1 MMKRN
6 KNLYKMKHLKT
17 VIIGILL
24 IPFLGYAKIHT
35 VDNNPGN
42 GAMFS
47 TIASAVSAASSGDT
61 IIVMPSVSKYDGIY
75 LSKKLFV
82 YSRNPFTGGVDADR
96 FPYTDR
102 INFYSGSAGS
112 KVSGFHLNPGG
123 IDIQESNVE
132 LSYNYLVATY
142 VRIQGVSHVNIINN
156 VFIETKYH
164 GNSIQ
169 IDGSNNILRNNY
181 FATVT
186 GGNYDGGRY
195 CFIFNGNSTNLI
207 INNLFSETMTSGS
220 NCSDGGFIFFKNC
233 NAKIYNNI
241 MWSNVNGRTRF
252 DTLSSGSYYN
262 NITYASKNKPT
273 ALSGTGNFNDTF
285 PSFETTFSDSKP
297 PYFNGSE
304 DFRLQSGTVGK
315 NAGTDSTDIGLYGAG
330 HQFSILCKV
339 PGVPIF
345 DEFIVLTPVI
355 KRGGK
360 LKFRLIARKPE
371 N

>member
-1 MMKRN
+1 MRKA
-6 KNLYKMKHLKT
+6 
-17 VIIGILL
+17 IFLL
-24 IPFLGYAKIHT
+24 IFLPTFIFAKIHT
-35 VDNNPGN
+35 VDNTPGN
-42 GAMFS
+42 GAMFN

-61 IIVMPSVSKYDGIY
+61 IIVMPSITKYDAIY

-82 YSRNPFTGGVDADR
+82 YSRHPFAGGVDVDR
-96 FPYTDR
+96 YPYIDR

-142 VRIQGVSHVNIINN
+142 VRIQGVSNVKIINN

-169 IDGSNNILRNNY
+169 IDGSNNIIRNNY

-186 GGNYDGGRY
+186 GGNYGGGQW

-207 INNLFSETMTSGS
+207 TNNLFSETMTSGS
-220 NCSDGGFIFFKNC
+220 SCTDGGFIFFKNC

-241 MWSNVNGRTRF
+241 LWSNVNGRTRF
-252 DTLSSGSYYN
+252 DTLSGGSYFN
-262 NITYASKNKPT
+262 NITYAAKNKPNN
-273 ALSGTGNFNDTF
+273 LSGSGNFNDTF

-297 PYFNGSE
+297 PYFTGNE
-304 DFRLQSGTVGK
+304 DFRLKSGTVGK

-330 HQFSILCKV
+330 HQFNILCKV

-345 DEFIVLTPVI
+345 DQFIVLTPVI

-360 LKFRLIARKPE
+360 LKVRLIARKPE